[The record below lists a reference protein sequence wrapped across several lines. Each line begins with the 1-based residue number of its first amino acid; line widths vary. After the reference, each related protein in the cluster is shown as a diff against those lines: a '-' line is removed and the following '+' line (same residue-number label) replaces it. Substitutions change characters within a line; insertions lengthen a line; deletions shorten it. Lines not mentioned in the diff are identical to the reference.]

1 MLNRVIWIILDSAGI
16 GELPDADKFG
26 DEGADTFGHIYES
39 KEGFGLPNLE
49 KLGIGNIQGV
59 NKNIRN
65 VVNPVGIYGKAM
77 EKSKGKDTTV
87 GHWEMTG
94 IITET
99 PFKVYPNGFNEKIIN
114 KFIESSNLPG
124 ILCNKVGS
132 GTKVIEEEYGVEHIK
147 TKKPIVY
154 TSADSVFQVACH
166 TSVYSLDELYEMCEN
181 ARKILCGDDSV
192 ARVIARPFDGNPGN
206 FVRTSDRRDFSVK
219 PSDSNLLKILQNNG
233 ISVTAVGKIND
244 IFCGSGI
251 EKAIHTTDNM
261 DGVNKTLDEMKEL
274 EKGLIFTNLVE
285 FDSKWGHR
293 RNVEGYGQGLID
305 FDSRLP
311 QIIDNLRNNDLL
323 IINADHGCD
332 PTFKGT
338 DHTRE
343 YIPVIA
349 YSKNC
354 KNGVDLGILNSFSDI
369 GATIAE
375 IFGVKISNGES
386 FLNKIL

>member
-132 GTKVIEEEYGVEHIK
+132 GTKVIEEYGVEHIK

-206 FVRTSDRRDFSVK
+206 FVR
-219 PSDSNLLKILQNNG
+219 
-233 ISVTAVGKIND
+233 
-244 IFCGSGI
+244 
-251 EKAIHTTDNM
+251 
-261 DGVNKTLDEMKEL
+261 
-274 EKGLIFTNLVE
+274 
-285 FDSKWGHR
+285 
-293 RNVEGYGQGLID
+293 
-305 FDSRLP
+305 
-311 QIIDNLRNNDLL
+311 
-323 IINADHGCD
+323 
-332 PTFKGT
+332 
-338 DHTRE
+338 
-343 YIPVIA
+343 
-349 YSKNC
+349 
-354 KNGVDLGILNSFSDI
+354 
-369 GATIAE
+369 
-375 IFGVKISNGES
+375 
-386 FLNKIL
+386 

>member
-132 GTKVIEEEYGVEHIK
+132 GTKVIEEYGVEHIK

-293 RNVEGYGQGLID
+293 RNVEGYGQGLVD

>member
-132 GTKVIEEEYGVEHIK
+132 GTKVIEEYGVEHIK

-354 KNGVDLGILNSFSDI
+354 KM
-369 GATIAE
+369 E
-375 IFGVKISNGES
+375 
-386 FLNKIL
+386 

>member
-26 DEGADTFGHIYES
+26 DDGADTFGHIYES

-99 PFKVYPNGFNEKIIN
+99 PFKVYPNEKIIN

-132 GTKVIEEEYGVEHIK
+132 GTKVIEEYGVEHIK